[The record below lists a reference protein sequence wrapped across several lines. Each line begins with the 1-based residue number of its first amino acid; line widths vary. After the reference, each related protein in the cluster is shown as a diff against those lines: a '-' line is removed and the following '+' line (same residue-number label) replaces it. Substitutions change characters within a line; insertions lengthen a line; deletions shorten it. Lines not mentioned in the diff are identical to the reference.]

1 MKVLLTTLN
10 SKFIHSNLA
19 IRYLAAYCHD
29 LPVQMELTEFNINQ
43 QQDYILAQIY
53 KATPDIIGFSCY
65 IWNIE
70 PTLELCSNLR
80 KVLPQVRIVL
90 GGPEVS
96 FDAETLMIDH
106 PYINHIVRGEGEAT
120 FREFLV
126 SLLHLEQDADTKSAG
141 WAIPGLTSRIKQQI
155 ISGPERPLIANLDE
169 IPSPFLKGV
178 DTGED
183 FANKL
188 VYYESSRGCPFN
200 CQYCLS
206 STFRGV
212 RTFSMERIKEDL
224 SRLINAEVAKV
235 KFVDRTFNFDPKH
248 ALQILRF
255 LLESPQKTTF
265 HFEITAHLMTDEL
278 LELLKEAPVGLFQF
292 EIGVQS
298 THQPTLRAIKRAD
311 DFVRLQEVVQVVA
324 GYRNIHLHLDLIA
337 GLPGEDYLQFQQ
349 SFNDVF
355 KLHPDDL
362 QLGFLK
368 LLKGSGIRQD
378 AEKYGYRYTD
388 RAPYEILSNDLL
400 SFGELLE
407 LKMVEDLLETYYNSH
422 KFELSLDFIIKRC
435 YGRQPFNFF
444 KNLKDYWEEQGYHH
458 RPHKD
463 VTLYQI
469 LQEFYVQ
476 KLQQDLPIFLEYL
489 KFDFLRNIRTSVI
502 PDWLNQVEVPEY
514 KARVYQFISTP
525 ENIAQYLP
533 TLTQLDYKQILRRIH
548 IEPFQFD
555 LFSYRAQGYQGEPMK
570 ETIYV
575 LFDYEERD
583 PIFNRVKYT
592 PVQI

>member
-1 MKVLLTTLN
+1 MKVFLTTLN

-19 IRYLAAYCHD
+19 IRYLAAYCRD

-53 KATPDIIGFSCY
+53 KAAPDILGFSCY

-70 PTLELCSNLR
+70 STLELCSNLR
-80 KVLPQVRIVL
+80 KILPEVKIIL

-96 FDAETLMIDH
+96 FDAEKIMADH
-106 PYINHIVRGEGEAT
+106 PYIDYIVRGEGEVT
-120 FREFLV
+120 FRE
-126 SLLHLEQDADTKSAG
+126 LLEKLLQLSSKTNPADIL
-141 WAIPGLTSRIKQQI
+141 IPGLTARVGEQI
-155 ISGPERPLIANLDE
+155 LSGPERPLIANLDD
-169 IPSPFLKGV
+169 IPSPFLEGSN
-178 DTGED
+178 TGED

-188 VYYESSRGCPFN
+188 VYYESCRGCPFN

-212 RTFSMERIKEDL
+212 RTFSIERIKADL
-224 SRLINAEVAKV
+224 RKLIKAGVGKV
-235 KFVDRTFNFDPKH
+235 KFVDRTFNFDPAH
-248 ALQILRF
+248 ALEILRF

-265 HFEITAHLMTDEL
+265 HFEITAHLLSDEI

-311 DFVRLQEVVQVVA
+311 DFARLQEVVRVVA

-337 GLPGEDYLQFQQ
+337 GLPGEDYATFQQ

-355 KLHPDDL
+355 NLHPDDL

-368 LLKGSGIRQD
+368 LLKGSGIRMD
-378 AEKYGYRYTD
+378 AEKHGYRYTD
-388 RAPYEILSNDLL
+388 RAPYEILSNDLI
-400 SFGELLE
+400 SFGEILE

-422 KFELSLDFIIKRC
+422 KFEMSLEFIIKRF
-435 YGRQPFNFF
+435 YEKQPFTFF
-444 KNLKDYWEEQGYHH
+444 KDFKDYWEMKGYHH

-463 VTLYQI
+463 ITLYQI
-469 LQEFYVQ
+469 LQEFY
-476 KLQQDLPIFLEYL
+476 LQQIEHDTAIFLEYL
-489 KFDFLRNIRTSVI
+489 KFDFLRNIRTSVL
-502 PDWLNQVEVPEY
+502 PDWLTHVEVLEY
-514 KARVYQFISTP
+514 KARVYQFVNNP
-525 ENIAQYLP
+525 MNIAEHLP
-533 TLTQLDYKQILRRIH
+533 NLEHLDYKQILRRIH
-548 IEPFQFD
+548 IEPFEFD
-555 LFSYRAQGYQGEPMK
+555 LFQYRQQDFQGDTARD
-570 ETIYV
+570 TIFI

-583 PIFNRVKYT
+583 PIFNQVKYFQ
-592 PVQI
+592 VQI